1 MADEQTSFRRQ
12 PIPALARDNKDD
24 WFQTMQVFLESKD
37 LWHVIDLHASPVL
50 TPASTESSAPTP
62 LPDSSFP
69 NKKPDAEARFTLL
82 LCVDADNREII
93 GELASAGAMWRTL
106 RAKYTD
112 NLQVTNRSLH
122 VKYVSYK
129 KDPGKSI
136 DSAILEISSMARKL
150 VEYDLKLES
159 LATRKNRFQI
169 LLQSLRTNT
178 GPPSILWTHKRMS
191 TSTSQLILSGRKRQ
205 RCRSRSLPTG
215 QRTNLAGHLYG
226 RRTRNQL
233 FERANPDYTEKSHY
247 PMTRYRCASSVTH
260 RVTQLAN
267 APRQGSS
274 NDGYEPSPSPSCRT
288 RTLGARTNSKTKERA
303 NPPRSRVTGHTPP
316 RADPSVFGWP

>member
-122 VKYVSYK
+122 VNHEEKSIPNSPPISPDEYRTTVDTLDAQ
-129 KDPGKSI
+129 KDVDIDFAINTLREKEATLQIEESANWAKNKPGRPPIRQKNSKPALREGKSRLYRKESLS
-136 DSAILEISSMARKL
+136 DDEVPMCFLGNASGHAARKCPEARKFQRWL
-150 VEYDLKLES
+150 RAESKSKLQDKNTRSKDKFKDKGKGKSSKKSGHRAYTAES
-159 LATRKNRFQI
+159 
-169 LLQSLRTNT
+169 
-178 GPPSILWTHKRMS
+178 
-191 TSTSQLILSGRKRQ
+191 
-205 RCRSRSLPTG
+205 
-215 QRTNLAGHLYG
+215 
-226 RRTRNQL
+226 
-233 FERANPDYTEKSHY
+233 
-247 PMTRYRCASSVTH
+247 
-260 RVTQLAN
+260 
-267 APRQGSS
+267 
-274 NDGYEPSPSPSCRT
+274 
-288 RTLGARTNSKTKERA
+288 
-303 NPPRSRVTGHTPP
+303 
-316 RADPSVFGWP
+316 